1 MTVRGSRVRSMTVQ
15 GTRALFAG
23 LALLTLSAC
32 GAQTRQHSLNA
43 SLNLQLGESA
53 PRVHTKT
60 LADVGGDVSRITTYR
75 QPDER
80 MYEYSVDQALASGKP
95 VLLEFATPAH
105 CTPCDRQLQMI
116 KSLVQKYQ
124 TRMIFIH
131 MDQYDDPEAYK
142 AYGVPGDPWT
152 FVIDGR
158 GVVRYQQAGSMLYN
172 ELESA
177 IQSVL

>member
-1 MTVRGSRVRSMTVQ
+1 VRDKCAHSMTARGRRLSFV
-15 GTRALFAG
+15 G
-23 LALLTLSAC
+23 LALFTLSAC
-32 GAQTRQHSLNA
+32 GQTQQQSFNSSLK
-43 SLNLQLGESA
+43 LKLGQPA

-60 LADVGGDVSRITTYR
+60 LADVGGDVSRVTTYR

-116 KSLVQKYQ
+116 KSLVQEYQ

-142 AYGVPGDPWT
+142 AYRVPGDPWT
-152 FVIDGR
+152 FVIDSR
-158 GVVRYQQAGSMLYN
+158 GIVRFQQAGSMLYG

-177 IQSVL
+177 IHTVL

>member
-1 MTVRGSRVRSMTVQ
+1 VQGSGAHSMTARGRRVS
-15 GTRALFAG
+15 FAG

-32 GAQTRQHSLNA
+32 SGQTQQHSLNS
-43 SLNLQLGESA
+43 SLNFHLGQPA

-60 LADVGGDVSRITTYR
+60 LADVGGDISRITTYR

-152 FVIDGR
+152 FVIDAR
-158 GVVRYQQAGSMLYN
+158 GIVRFQQAGSMLYG

>member
-1 MTVRGSRVRSMTVQ
+1 MAGRTA
-15 GTRALFAG
+15 RALVWACPILMLG
-23 LALLTLSAC
+23 AC
-32 GAQTRQHSLNA
+32 GGSQQ
-43 SLNLQLGESA
+43 SLNLSMSLKTGEVA

-80 MYEYSVDQALASGKP
+80 MYEYSVDQAIATGKP

-116 KSLVQKYQ
+116 KSLLQKYQ
-124 TRMIFIH
+124 TRMIFVH
-131 MDQYDDPEAYK
+131 LDQYVDPEAYK
-142 AYGVPGDPWT
+142 AYQVPGDPWT
-152 FVIDGR
+152 FVIDR
-158 GVVRYQQAGSMLYN
+158 QGVVRYEQAGSMLYN

>member
-1 MTVRGSRVRSMTVQ
+1 MSVQAARVLAT
-15 GTRALFAG
+15 ALVLMAFC
-23 LALLTLSAC
+23 AC
-32 GAQTRQHSLNA
+32 DRHTQQSHNA
-43 SLNLQLGESA
+43 SLTLQMGEVA
-53 PRVHTKT
+53 PRVRTKT

-80 MYEYSVDQALASGKP
+80 MYQYSVDQALASGKP

-124 TRMIFIH
+124 GKMIFIH
-131 MDQYDDPEAYK
+131 MDQYDNPEAYK
-142 AYGVPGDPWT
+142 AYHVPGDPWT
-152 FVIDGR
+152 FVIDRR
-158 GVVRYQQAGSMLYN
+158 GIVRFEQAGSMLYN

-177 IQSVL
+177 VQSAL